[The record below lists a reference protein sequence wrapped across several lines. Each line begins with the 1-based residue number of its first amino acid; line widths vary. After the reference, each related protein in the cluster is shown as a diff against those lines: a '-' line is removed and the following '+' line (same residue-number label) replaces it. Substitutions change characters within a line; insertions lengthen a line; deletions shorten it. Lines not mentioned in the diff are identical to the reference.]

1 MSQVKQL
8 ERRRLEKSG
17 LQRIQTRDLHYNGAM
32 LYQLSYEATH
42 WEQGQFVEFIAPV
55 RSEMAWSIYEIIIC
69 ELRW

>member
-1 MSQVKQL
+1 MFQFKQL

-42 WEQGQFVEFIAPV
+42 WERGQIVEFMSPV
-55 RSEMAWSIYEIIIC
+55 RSEMS
-69 ELRW
+69 